1 MTRENDSVLVL
12 ASGGIDST
20 ALIEY
25 YTSKKYKVSALFFD
39 YGQISRTKEQ
49 QAVRMV
55 CSHYGI
61 KLIEAQLGFSLKN
74 TSGEFMGRNAL
85 FITSAFSFLPD
96 NYSKISIGIHSGTP
110 YYDCSKTFVD
120 DFQRIV
126 DGYFEGTVLLDV
138 PFIEFTKSQI
148 IAFSLQKNVPINL
161 TYSCENGHEKNCGK
175 CLSCLDRREFL
186 GNNDFM

>member
-25 YTSKKYKVSALFFD
+25 YASKKYKVSALFFD
-39 YGQISRTKEQ
+39 YGQISRTKEL
-49 QAVRMV
+49 QAVRKV
-55 CSHYGI
+55 CSYYGI
-61 KLIEAQLGFSLKN
+61 KLEEAQLGFTLKN
-74 TSGEFMGRNAL
+74 TSGEFIGRNAL
-85 FITSAFSFLPD
+85 FITSAFNFLPN

-110 YYDCSKTFVD
+110 YYDCSKTFVE

-126 DGYFEGTVLLDV
+126 DGYFEGTVLIDV
-138 PFIEFTKSQI
+138 PFVEFTKGQI
-148 IAFSLQKNVPINL
+148 IEYCLQENVPINL
-161 TYSCENGHEKNCGK
+161 TYSCENGYEKNCGK

-186 GNNDFM
+186 GKSDLM

>member
-1 MTRENDSVLVL
+1 MTRKNDSVLVL

-39 YGQISRTKEQ
+39 YGQISCTKEL
-49 QAVRMV
+49 QAVRKV

-61 KLIEAQLGFSLKN
+61 KLEEAQLGFTLKN
-74 TSGEFMGRNAL
+74 TSGEFIGRNAL
-85 FITSAFSFLPD
+85 FITSAFNFLPN

-110 YYDCSKTFVD
+110 YYDCSKMFVE

-126 DGYFEGTVLLDV
+126 DGYFEGTVLIDV
-138 PFIEFTKSQI
+138 PFVEFTKGQI
-148 IAFSLQKNVPINL
+148 IEYCLQENVPINL
-161 TYSCENGHEKNCGK
+161 TYSCENGYEKNCGK

-186 GNNDFM
+186 GKSDLM